1 MDTTET
7 ANKAAPAAPAN
18 KARTRTRK
26 APAAK
31 TATAKAPA
39 LIKMTTPDG
48 RAYSTT
54 DADEAGHLNRTRGYT
69 FTK

>member
-18 KARTRTRK
+18 KARTRTRR
-26 APAAK
+26 PA
-31 TATAKAPA
+31 AKAPA
-39 LIKMTTPDG
+39 KDKAPAVIKMATPDG
-48 RAYSTT
+48 RPYGTT
-54 DADEAGHLNRTRGYT
+54 DQAEADHLNRTRGYT